1 MWNASYL
8 SSKWFYHFSVNP
20 TVFVYGKLPYKV
32 ENDFQSN
39 IALFQMVST
48 DIGFFNPFFSKKKKI
63 MLIVWFCQ
71 PFDETYKMETNPVK
85 VLNQLGKHGFQVVG
99 FAFKDDGMAWTL
111 GKNNS

>member
-1 MWNASYL
+1 
-8 SSKWFYHFSVNP
+8 
-20 TVFVYGKLPYKV
+20 VYGKLPYKV

-39 IALFQMVST
+39 IALFQM
-48 DIGFFNPFFSKKKKI
+48 
-63 MLIVWFCQ
+63 

-111 GKNNS
+111 GKNNP